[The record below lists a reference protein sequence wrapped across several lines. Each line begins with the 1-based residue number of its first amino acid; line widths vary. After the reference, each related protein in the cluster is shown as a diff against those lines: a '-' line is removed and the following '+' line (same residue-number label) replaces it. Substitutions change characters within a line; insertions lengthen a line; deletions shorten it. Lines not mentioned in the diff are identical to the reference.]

1 MQSNRR
7 SGFTIIEL
15 LVVISI
21 IALLIAILLPAL
33 QKARNA
39 ADQAKCL
46 ANLAGLGK
54 TQWLYG
60 ADFKEYTFQYWG
72 KPVGANPFVEA
83 WYRQAATYGF
93 KRQIMVCPTLWNAGT
108 PFADTNYGTYAINV
122 YYGQWSGGSFPGYPE
137 WRFNRPPRTLAHHKR
152 PSEEASFLDRGGNP
166 KYPGGPTSNPY
177 FNSTFRDSSSAE
189 YCGGFHADGFNV
201 VFLDTHAGNYPRTW
215 LADLDPNAS
224 FWGNPALW

>member
-1 MQSNRR
+1 MVKRQA
-7 SGFTIIEL
+7 GFTIIEL

-33 QKARNA
+33 QKARMA

-54 TQWLYG
+54 TQYMYG
-60 ADFKEYTFQYWG
+60 ADYKEYTFQYAG
-72 KPVGANPFVEA
+72 KPVPPNAFTEA
-83 WYRQAATYGF
+83 WYRQATNYGF
-93 KRQIMVCPTLWNAGT
+93 KRLIMVCPTLWNAGL
-108 PFADTNYGTYAINV
+108 PFADPASGTYAINV

-166 KYPGGPTSNPY
+166 KFPGGADSDPY
-177 FNSTFRDSSSAE
+177 FQNSYMNTASGK

-201 VFLDTHAGNYPRTW
+201 VYLDCHAGNRSRSW
-215 LADLDPNAS
+215 LATLDANGP
-224 FWGNPALW
+224 FWGDPAYW